1 MLHCYST
8 HLHTL
13 YAYIYIHRERE
24 RERAREY
31 ACAKNR
37 HTCVSCGCNYI
48 PKLYIYNIE
57 NAINH
62 IAHVLSV
69 CSNSAQSPDILYIAG
84 STPLSQ
90 IVWPGAAP
98 CCVRV

>member
-1 MLHCYST
+1 MQRIDIRAYHVDVTIYRS
-8 HLHTL
+8 
-13 YAYIYIHRERE
+13 YIY
-24 RERAREY
+24 
-31 ACAKNR
+31 
-37 HTCVSCGCNYI
+37 
-48 PKLYIYNIE
+48 LYNIE